1 MSSASN
7 LGLDWDMFFT
17 ALWVF
22 GMSSLSYK
30 LATTL
35 PPRND
40 SHLREERQESAR
52 EKMYDRRVDDG
63 TIEPHCRV
71 IL

>member
-17 ALWVF
+17 ALWVS
-22 GMSSLSYK
+22 GMSSLLQVGHHAAS
-30 LATTL
+30 
-35 PPRND
+35 RND

-63 TIEPHCRV
+63 AIEPRCRV